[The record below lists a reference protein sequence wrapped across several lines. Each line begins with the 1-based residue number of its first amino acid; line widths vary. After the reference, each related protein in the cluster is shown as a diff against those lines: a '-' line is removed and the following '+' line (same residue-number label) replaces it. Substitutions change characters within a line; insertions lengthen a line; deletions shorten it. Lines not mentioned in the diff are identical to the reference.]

1 MAAFTARLASI
12 SSFIHSP
19 KGEEADYVI
28 IVGLGKG
35 KYGLPSE
42 IVTHPLIEAL
52 QPKAEAF
59 PHAEE
64 RRLFYVALTRSKH
77 RVYLICDMMRASPFV
92 RELVDGKY
100 PLDLEELPATAE
112 QANAIAANCPE
123 CKKGFLVNRV
133 NGTDGSR
140 FIGCSNYLPCRH
152 IEDGCDWCNAPMTVS
167 GRYRICVSP
176 HCMRWLAM
184 CPVSGGH
191 MVFRDK
197 AKAWGCSH
205 YRGTDAGSCGHM
217 ENYIARPFP

>member
-1 MAAFTARLASI
+1 MAEMEQVVPWSGLLALIESY
-12 SSFIHSP
+12 
-19 KGEEADYVI
+19 YVI

-64 RRLFYVALTRSKH
+64 RRLFYVALTRAKH

-112 QANAIAANCPE
+112 QANAIAANCPV

-133 NGTDGSR
+133 NGTNGNR

-152 IEDGCDWCNAPMTVS
+152 IEDGCDRCNAPMTVS

-176 HCMRWLAM
+176 KCKRWLAM

-191 MVFRDK
+191 VVFRDK

-217 ENYIARPFP
+217 EKYITPPSP